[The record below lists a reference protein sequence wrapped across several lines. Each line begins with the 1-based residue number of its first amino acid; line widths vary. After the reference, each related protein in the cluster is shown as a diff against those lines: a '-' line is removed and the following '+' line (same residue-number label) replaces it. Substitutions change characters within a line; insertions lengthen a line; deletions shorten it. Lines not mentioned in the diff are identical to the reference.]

1 MSKVV
6 LVELSAENWEAVAR
20 MQVQADQMNFVVDN
34 LWTIAETQFYPWAR
48 RRVILAHG
56 RIVGFAVYGMHPDD
70 QTELWLHR
78 FMVAAEEQRAGVGRA
93 ALRLLIEEWKTTPN
107 LRIVKLSYEP
117 DNTVAERLYASEGF
131 IPGELAKWGERIAT
145 LDLTKLTCTEG

>member
-20 MQVQADQMNFVVDN
+20 MQVQPDQQNFVVDN

-56 RIVGFAVYGMHPDD
+56 KIVGFAVYGMRPGES
-70 QTELWLHR
+70 ELWLHR
-78 FMVAAEEQRAGVGRA
+78 FMVAAEEQRAGIGRA
-93 ALRLLIEEWKTTPN
+93 ALRLLIDEWKAMPS
-107 LRIVKLSYEP
+107 LRVIKLSYEP
-117 DNTVAERLYASEGF
+117 DNVVAERLYTSEGF
-131 IPGELAKWGERIAT
+131 IPGELADWGERIAT
-145 LDLTKLTCTEG
+145 LDLTKL